1 MELSI
6 TQRLILTGA
15 ADAPISPSGRAE
27 PVAGRY
33 AGHDG
38 GPPGLMADADPA
50 IPPGSMTTPPAA
62 GGDLAELARRCAET
76 RGGDRAAFEQL
87 HTRLAPGIRGFFT
100 RRSTGGR
107 ALEQSD
113 ELTQR
118 VMIALFEA
126 IAEGRYDPQ
135 RSAVSTFTYAIASN
149 IWLRHLRERRARGG
163 VVSDNDLDRAEEDA
177 RSLGLTGGPL
187 DHAAS
192 AELLEAVRRCLRER
206 GGPGNLTED
215 EHTIVLAAAAGASDR
230 ALAERLGLAAS
241 TINAKKQSG
250 WEKLRRALS
259 RMGFR
264 GEVAERGEGERE

>member
-6 TQRLILTGA
+6 TRSLILTGGL
-15 ADAPISPSGRAE
+15 DAPKSPAGRAD
-27 PVAGRY
+27 PDAGRY
-33 AGHDG
+33 AGRDG

-50 IPPGSMTTPPAA
+50 TPPGSTTTPPAA
-62 GGDLAELARRCAET
+62 GGDLAELGRRCAAT

-87 HTRLAPGIRGFFT
+87 HARLAPGIRGFFT
-100 RRSTGGR
+100 RRSRGGCESDL
-107 ALEQSD
+107 AD

-118 VMIALFEA
+118 VMVALFESL
-126 IAEGRYDPQ
+126 AEGRYDPE

-149 IWLRHLRERRARGG
+149 IWLRHLRETRARGG
-163 VVSDNDLDRAEEDA
+163 AVSDNDLGRAEEDA
-177 RSLGLTGGPL
+177 RSVGLMGGPS

-230 ALAERLGLAAS
+230 TLAARLGLAAS

-264 GEVAERGEGERE
+264 GELAERGEEERE